1 MVSFEFIVIVSS
13 WLALCASFLYY
24 GLAVREQNRVTAS
37 KLRLD
42 QIKFINDEGV
52 DRALT
57 EILWVWQW
65 KDFDDYWAKYSP
77 KENPDANVTR
87 RIARNYYI
95 ALATMV
101 KAGDLSI
108 KLLYELNP
116 SGVTRYWDKMGPIA
130 LEFRRRND
138 YPNYLEPVEFLAG
151 RVAEYRTSRNLST
164 PGQVN

>member
-24 GLAVREQNRVTAS
+24 GLAVREQHRVKAS
-37 KLRLD
+37 QLRLD
-42 QIKFINDEGV
+42 QIKFINAEVV

-65 KDFDDYWAKYSP
+65 EDFDDYWAKYSP

-116 SGVTRYWDKMGPIA
+116 SGVTRYWDKMGPIT

>member
-1 MVSFEFIVIVSS
+1 MVKDINSLIHGLSYLNCMVSFEFIVIVSS

-24 GLAVREQNRVTAS
+24 GIAVREQHRVKAS
-37 KLRLD
+37 QLRLD

-87 RIARNYYI
+87 RVARNYFV

-101 KAGDLSI
+101 RAGDLSI

-116 SGVTRYWDKMGPIA
+116 SGVTRYWDKMGPIT

-138 YPNYLEPVEFLAG
+138 YPARARSTWLEGL
-151 RVAEYRTSRNLST
+151 
-164 PGQVN
+164 